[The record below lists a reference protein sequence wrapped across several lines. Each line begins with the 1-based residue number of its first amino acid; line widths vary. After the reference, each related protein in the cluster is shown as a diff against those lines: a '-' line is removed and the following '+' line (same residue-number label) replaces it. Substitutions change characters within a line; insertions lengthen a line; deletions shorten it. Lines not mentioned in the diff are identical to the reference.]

1 MIRQIAQLIGNETKY
16 TSVFPSLRLIG
27 LQEGPGGLFRL
38 DFTIRL
44 PPLHHLFHFSGLVP
58 QIVGETIV
66 IFGVHFGIWAM
77 ERAILRSGVVENVKN
92 EKGKKAS
99 QPNQEHVGGRTLQKN
114 ISRTF
119 HYE

>member
-1 MIRQIAQLIGNETKY
+1 MVI
-16 TSVFPSLRLIG
+16 
-27 LQEGPGGLFRL
+27 
-38 DFTIRL
+38 
-44 PPLHHLFHFSGLVP
+44 HFSGLVP

-99 QPNQEHVGGRTLQKN
+99 HPNQEHMGTRFRRTYFEHSIMN
-114 ISRTF
+114 RDVIRW
-119 HYE
+119 